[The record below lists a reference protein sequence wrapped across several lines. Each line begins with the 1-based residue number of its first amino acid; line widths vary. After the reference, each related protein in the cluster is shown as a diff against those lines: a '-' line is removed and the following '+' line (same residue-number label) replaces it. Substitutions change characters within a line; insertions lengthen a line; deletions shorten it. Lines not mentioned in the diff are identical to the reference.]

1 MPTIIEIK
9 NRTNWVLT
17 IAMSIGLMISFFI
30 ILIIILIG
38 LLQSNDFIAV
48 LNVLSM
54 AGVVIGFFILFL
66 YIWLWNT
73 FGKTVFNIETNAITV
88 SYKNKLFA
96 KPKTFLKKEIKD
108 IQAVDYSI
116 ESYKYG
122 TRYHFSWTGATY
134 SVVLITRD
142 YEKRIISWITEDK
155 AYEIVDEV
163 KKVWR

>member
-1 MPTIIEIK
+1 MSTTIEIK

-38 LLQSNDFIAV
+38 LLQSTDVIAV

-88 SYKNKLFA
+88 SYRNKLFS

-163 KKVWR
+163 KKIWR